1 MITVKKLEEWDA
13 CLEATHM
20 LKNNG
25 GRASAKRV
33 IEWCKEARRE
43 GWIVWLIGSPACEEM
58 IKAGVDVNNTKD
70 YHGGTPLHWAAYKGC
85 LDACRLLIEH
95 GADVNALDTFGDTPL
110 SDAISEDHT
119 DVVELLEKHG
129 GRIK

>member
-13 CLEATHM
+13 CEDAIDV
-20 LKNNG
+20 LKANG
-25 GRASAKRV
+25 GKCGIKKAIRLC
-33 IEWCKEARRE
+33 EENDPN
-43 GWIVWLIGSPACEEM
+43 WLPWLMATPACGEL

-119 DVVELLEKHG
+119 DVIELLEKHG
-129 GRIK
+129 GK